1 MIHFL
6 NYWKLYLA
14 ISLSVIIF
22 GFFSIWQWGYIY
34 SIDFV
39 GGTNLEYQF
48 NPMIEE
54 NALKKIVSSNEI
66 EIVQLEKKVNKR
78 YFLKLQAIDERQ
90 ELMLRKSIENE
101 LKTKIEVMRS
111 ETVGPVIGA
120 ETLKKTGIA
129 ATIAIIGILLYVAYA
144 FRNFNFALA
153 AIVALFHDVLV
164 VVGLYSVLSYFFGAE
179 LDTLFVTALLTTMS
193 FSVHDTIVVF
203 DQIREY
209 RKRYGKGNIEEYA
222 NKALTETMVR
232 SLNNS
237 FTIMFML
244 LALVLLG
251 GTTIKFFALTLLIGT
266 VTGTYSSPFV
276 ATPVV
281 VWLEKKSYL
290 TNKLAGQHK

>member
-6 NYWKLYLA
+6 NYWKVYLT

-22 GFFSIWQWGYIY
+22 GLVAIWQWGYIY

-39 GGTNLEYQF
+39 GGTNLEYRFEPPVEQQSLE
-48 NPMIEE
+48 NVVTENDIEVIQIE
-54 NALKKIVSSNEI
+54 QRSNSEY
-66 EIVQLEKKVNKR
+66 VLR
-78 YFLKLQAIDERQ
+78 LQAIDEQ
-90 ELMLRKSIENE
+90 KELELRTTLEND
-101 LKTKIEVMRS
+101 LNTKIEVLRS

-120 ETLKKTGIA
+120 ETLRKTAIA
-129 ATIAIIGILLYVAYA
+129 AAIAIVGILLYVAYA

-153 AIVALFHDVLV
+153 AIVALFHDALV
-164 VVGLYSVLSYFFGAE
+164 VVGLYSALSYFFGAE

-203 DQIREY
+203 DQIRDY
-209 RKRYGKGNIEEYA
+209 RKRYGKGNIEEFA
-222 NKALTETMVR
+222 NKALTDTMVR

-251 GTTIKFFALTLLIGT
+251 GTTIRFFAVTLLIGT
-266 VTGTYSSPFV
+266 ITGTYSSPFV
-276 ATPVV
+276 ATPIA
-281 VWLEKKSYL
+281 VWLEKVRK
-290 TNKLAGQHK
+290 